1 MSVANSRMK
10 IFENRQL
17 QLESKP
23 NNQTAGSLVKPP
35 EDEVKS
41 FKVPLKAW
49 THHASSQL
57 NPNRDQTFNISTNFS
72 EQNQCESWLW
82 AQFQLGSVS
91 KSIITSSLIETEY
104 LCFKESKVF
113 RIMGRPILMQTDLR
127 LLPWQICMLPRDLL
141 LSHTQMSSVLG
152 IWREFC

>member
-41 FKVPLKAW
+41 FKVPLMAW

-57 NPNRDQTFNISTNFS
+57 NPNRDQTFNILTNFS
-72 EQNQCESWLW
+72 EPRISVNRDCEPNFSLEVSPNQ
-82 AQFQLGSVS
+82 
-91 KSIITSSLIETEY
+91 
-104 LCFKESKVF
+104 
-113 RIMGRPILMQTDLR
+113 
-127 LLPWQICMLPRDLL
+127 LLHLA
-141 LSHTQMSSVLG
+141 
-152 IWREFC
+152 